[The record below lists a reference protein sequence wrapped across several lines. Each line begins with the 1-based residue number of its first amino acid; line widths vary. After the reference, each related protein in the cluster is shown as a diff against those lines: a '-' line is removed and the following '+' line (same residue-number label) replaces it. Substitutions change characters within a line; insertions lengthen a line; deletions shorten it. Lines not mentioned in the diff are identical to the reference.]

1 MINVYDRN
9 GAALGSFNNDVP
21 RGCPYFDD
29 VFVEDSLTQEVSLSF
44 QVPLG
49 RPESKWLDAFAK
61 VTIKDSD
68 GHLRLF
74 NVTEV
79 FEDWNHDQAVKQVYA
94 EAVSTT
100 ELNQNFVQPF
110 RATRLDDAMK
120 AILFESKWSYNIQY
134 NATVAEDMAIEIT
147 DYTTVKKALSMVME
161 TFEVDMKFTALTSM
175 FGIEDRVVEVF
186 SNKGNVTGKYFYY
199 DRDLQGLT
207 RNVEFTD
214 VKTAIIP
221 IGKDV
226 NGAFVK
232 LNDWSPTTPV
242 QGYHKDHSRDFI
254 VDEKA
259 QATYG
264 DITTDFRYMLYQN
277 YDMADKTLL
286 YLNAINE
293 LKKANEPIFTYNLSV
308 LLLEQAT
315 GIIGEEVRLGDI
327 VWFKDSIG
335 DVEIGIE
342 ARVVRLEKS
351 TSDHTRDIVQFS
363 NFREI
368 DVADSQDVEDL
379 RKQIAELGNT
389 VTNQGNTITE
399 LRIAQEGIVTSLD
412 GKSSISLGP
421 NPNPDPQIGDT
432 WFEPAKDSKGRDT
445 VRIRT
450 WNGTEWASQFDSET
464 VNQVSDDVDQAQE
477 DASQAVSNANTA
489 VDKANAAAAEAKK
502 AIDGQGNLV
511 NNFSISGNFDR
522 WAANSGI
529 ALVMQTVPFLNGQD
543 VKALY
548 SSGEANQI
556 YRSVRQPLDP
566 TKMYEVSI
574 WVLAENNQTSF
585 HFGLETNGGIT
596 RVNKNTGVAVA
607 NDTNPYFIST
617 APGPLVWTKYT
628 GYFAPNGTNP
638 LTLKDAG
645 GNNLNNYIQTQTNST
660 FSMRILNY
668 PSTMPRKMWFAN
680 PSIFEVNPDQMNRN
694 ASLKVGMDA
703 ISSEV
708 SNKANQSEVT
718 QLAGQITSTVT
729 ELNQVQAGRNFQ
741 RDIQVGYQ
749 PDPSGTTI
757 TKVGSNS
764 LDIAYPRGSVADAY
778 AWLRAI
784 PELVN
789 GVTYTLKA
797 SAILKTSATATNLI
811 GVGVRNTGSAD
822 KRNIVLNKLN
832 YVPITITFK
841 YVKPS
846 TGDPRV
852 ILLPIT
858 RSGAFTINVKDVS
871 VTEGSSTPSQW
882 LPSFLDYASQSQI
895 TQLSDSINLR
905 VEKDKIINQI
915 NVSTEGILIAGVKTH
930 ITGQTTIDQAVIKSA
945 NIESVSASKLTAG
958 TIDAG
963 VINVV
968 NLNASELKSG
978 DIVGINIKG
987 TTITNNFS
995 YMDSTNQIVGT
1006 AVLAQNKLAFNYGI
1020 TGTNTT
1026 GVMEVSPLAVNS
1038 TILNNGAF
1046 STGWE
1051 ISGAGFS
1058 TVSGNPS
1065 AGGKSLSIGTYG
1077 INIMKNG
1084 GGIQYQFSDEGMALR
1099 PMVGTTTRNTAIEL
1113 YGQTTYIDWHSLNNT
1128 NDYQVRLQA
1137 TGGNSTDG
1145 SGTLN
1150 MYASRIQ
1157 MRHINGR
1164 GIDIAGDDIM
1174 IGGISAQLNLRVA
1187 SNGAVTVSTPKGT
1200 WRPIQ
1205 ASSFNAQSDRAEK
1218 KNIKPLTGALEKILS
1233 TPVYN
1238 YHRSDEYDYEIQ
1250 HTGLMLQEAP
1260 IDIVSPSGSIDVY
1273 GVASMAFAGIQDVD
1287 YKYEQAIEELKD
1299 VVKDQ
1304 QAKITSLIELV
1315 GQMTAK

>member
-9 GAALGSFNNDVP
+9 GASLGSFNNDVP
-21 RGCPYFDD
+21 KGCPYFED

-49 RPESKWLDAFAK
+49 RPESKWLDAFSK
-61 VTIKDSD
+61 VTIKDAD
-68 GHLRLF
+68 GDLRLF

-79 FEDWNHDQAVKQVYA
+79 FEDWNRDQAVKKVYA
-94 EAVSTT
+94 EAVATT
-100 ELNQNFVQPF
+100 ELNQNFINPF
-110 RATRLDDAMK
+110 RATRLEDALK
-120 AILFESKWSYNIQY
+120 AILLESKWSYNIEY
-134 NATVAEDMAIEIT
+134 NTSVAEDMALEVT
-147 DYTTVKKALSMVME
+147 DYITVKKALSMVME
-161 TFEVDMKFTALTSM
+161 TFEVDLKFTAVTSM
-175 FGIEDRVVEVF
+175 FGIEERIIRVF

-214 VKTAIIP
+214 IKTAIIP

-232 LNDWSPTTPV
+232 LNDWSPTAPV
-242 QGYHKDHSRDFI
+242 QGYHKDHNRDFI

-259 QATYG
+259 QAAYG
-264 DITTDFRYMLYQN
+264 DVTTDFRYMLYQN

-351 TSDHTRDIVQFS
+351 NSDPTRDLVQFS

-389 VTNQGNTITE
+389 VTNQGNTISE

-421 NPNPDPQIGDT
+421 TPNTDPQIGDA

-477 DASQAVSNANTA
+477 DATQAISNANTA
-489 VDKANAAAAEAKK
+489 VDKANEAAAKAKK

-522 WAANSGI
+522 WYTSSPGG
-529 ALVMQTVPFLNGQD
+529 LVMQNVPYINGQN
-543 VKALY
+543 VNALY

-556 YRSVRQPLDP
+556 YRHTLIQLDP

-574 WVLAENNQTSF
+574 WALSENNQVSF
-585 HFGLETNGGIT
+585 HFGLDTNGGVT
-596 RVNKNTGVAVA
+596 RVNKNTGQFAT
-607 NDTNPYFIST
+607 NDTNPYFLAGSPAPT
-617 APGPLVWTKYT
+617 AWTKYT
-628 GYFAPNGTNP
+628 GYFAPNGTDP
-638 LTLKDAG
+638 LTLRDAG
-645 GNNLNNYIQTQTNST
+645 GNNLNNFIQTQTNGA
-660 FSMRILNY
+660 FNMRVLNY
-668 PSTMPRKMWFAN
+668 PATTPRKMWFAN

-694 ASLKVGMDA
+694 ANFKVGMEA
-703 ISSEV
+703 IISTVSS
-708 SNKANQSEVT
+708 KANQSEVT

-741 RDIQVGYQ
+741 RNIQVGFTA
-749 PDPSGTTI
+749 DKATVTNNGSRSLNIRFDTPSSTAPE
-757 TKVGSNS
+757 V
-764 LDIAYPRGSVADAY
+764 Y
-778 AWLRAI
+778 LRDL

-797 SAILKTSATATNLI
+797 QAILTNANEASRLLRM
-811 GVGVRNTGSAD
+811 GVRNTGTGD
-822 KRNIVLNKLN
+822 FNITVYKTG
-832 YVPITITFK
+832 YTSISFTFK
-841 YVKPS
+841 YVKSAS
-846 TGDPRV
+846 TARIVFFDSKGLALNPATV
-852 ILLPIT
+852 VL
-858 RSGAFTINVKDVS
+858 GDVS
-871 VTEGSSTPSQW
+871 ITEGSSIPDQW
-882 LPSFLDYASQSQI
+882 FPSFLDYASQSQI

-987 TTITNNFS
+987 TTITNDFS
-995 YMDSTNQIVGT
+995 YVDSGMTFTGS
-1006 AVLAQNKLAFNYGI
+1006 AVLAQNKLLFNYAIG
-1020 TGTNTT
+1020 GTNNT
-1026 GVMEVSPLAVNS
+1026 GKMEISPIAINS
-1038 TILNNGAF
+1038 TIFTSGAF
-1046 STGWE
+1046 ANGWE
-1051 ISGAGFS
+1051 LSGSGFS
-1058 TVSGNPS
+1058 TVTGNPS
-1065 AGGKSLSIGTYG
+1065 AGGSSLAVGLYG
-1077 INIMKNG
+1077 INVMNNG
-1084 GGIQYQFSDEGMALR
+1084 NGTQYVFGGEGLSLR
-1099 PMVGTTTRNTAIEL
+1099 PTVGTSTVNTSLEL
-1113 YGQTTYIDWHSLNNT
+1113 YGLTSYIDMHSNNNT
-1128 NDYQVRLQA
+1128 NDYGVRFQA
-1137 TGGNSTDG
+1137 TGGSSSNG
-1145 SGTLN
+1145 SSILK
-1150 MYASRIQ
+1150 MYASQ
-1157 MRHINGR
+1157 F
-1164 GIDIAGDDIM
+1164 D
-1174 IGGISAQLNLRVA
+1174 L
-1187 SNGAVTVSTPKGT
+1187 NGAAGGMTLNGNNMSVNDHMYVRVPAFASLSCATNAGA
-1200 WRPIQ
+1200 WRPMR
-1205 ASSFNAQSDRAEK
+1205 ASAFDVQSDRAEK

-1238 YHRSDEYDYEIQ
+1238 YNRSDEYDFEIK
-1250 HTGLMLQEAP
+1250 HTGLMLQESP
-1260 IDIVSPSGSIDVY
+1260 VDIVSPNGSIDVY

-1287 YKYEQAIEELKD
+1287 YKYDQAIEELKE

-1304 QAKITSLIELV
+1304 QAQITSLIELV
-1315 GQMTAK
+1315 GQLTAK